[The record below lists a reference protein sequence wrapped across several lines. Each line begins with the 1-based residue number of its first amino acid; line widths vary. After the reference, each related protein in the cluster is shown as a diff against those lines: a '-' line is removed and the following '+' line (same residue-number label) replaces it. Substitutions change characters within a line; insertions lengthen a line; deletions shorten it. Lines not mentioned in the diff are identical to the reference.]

1 MIEASTTSISPRVA
15 AASGDSFTSSP
26 TFQARLL
33 ISERWRFG
41 LMIACYALMLGA
53 WIVRRLIGDS
63 VASNSSDFFIVFGG
77 LAFVMTINSFGL
89 WRVNRA
95 IVSGATPRSS
105 GFPWGAAIDLLIP
118 LALMLATHLRSTRGM
133 VAGLTTPVMLVLSL
147 TILLSTLRLRPGV
160 CLSLGIAAA
169 FGHWALVVSTVMRG
183 ALDAGSGEVPLLA
196 SYGLLLLVTG
206 FAAAG
211 VANLFRE
218 TIRVAVTEAEQAE
231 RTAAELRSVEHELD
245 IARTIQQGLLPK
257 LPPKL
262 DRFDVAGMSRPAT
275 QTGGDFYD
283 WQPLPDG
290 RVIIA
295 IADVT
300 GHGIGPALVM
310 AVCRAYCRAITPT
323 MQGADQFL
331 DSVNELVSRDL
342 TSGRFITM
350 AVVVASPSGS
360 VDILSAGHGPTFLWR
375 AQSKEIERFDGQGLP
390 LGIADDERYTPVQQ
404 RTLSPGDMI
413 VLLTDGFM
421 EAQSTAKQL
430 FGIKRLE
437 GVIRANAGATSA
449 EMIRAID
456 EAVRTHSQGREQD
469 DDMTAVVLRYT

>member
-1 MIEASTTSISPRVA
+1 
-15 AASGDSFTSSP
+15 
-26 TFQARLL
+26 
-33 ISERWRFG
+33 
-41 LMIACYALMLGA
+41 MIACYALMLGA

-77 LAFVMTINSFGL
+77 LAFVMAINAFGL

-95 IVSGATPRSS
+95 IVSGAKPRSS
-105 GFPWGAAIDLLIP
+105 GFPWGAAFDLLIP
-118 LALMLATHLRSTRGM
+118 LAMMLATHLRSSRGM
-133 VAGLTTPVMLVLSL
+133 VAGLTAPVMLVLPL

-169 FGHWALVVSTVMRG
+169 LGHWAMVASTVMRG
-183 ALDAGSGEVPLLA
+183 ALDAESGEIPLLA

-211 VANLFRE
+211 VAKLFRE

-257 LPPKL
+257 QPPKL

-331 DSVNELVSRDL
+331 DSVNELISRDL

-350 AVVVASPSGS
+350 AVVVASPSGA
-360 VDILSAGHGPTFLWR
+360 VDILSAGHGPSFLWR

-404 RTLSPGDMI
+404 RTLSPGDTI

-421 EAQSTAKQL
+421 EAQSATKEL

-456 EAVRTHSQGREQD
+456 EAVRAHSQGREQD

>member
-1 MIEASTTSISPRVA
+1 MTKAAVA
-15 AASGDSFTSSP
+15 PTDHADSAARSDSFTSSP
-26 TFQARLL
+26 TFRARLL
-33 ISERWRFG
+33 VSERWRYG
-41 LMIACYALMLGA
+41 LMLACYGLMLVA
-53 WIVRRLIGDS
+53 WVIRRLIGDAVAS
-63 VASNSSDFFIVFGG
+63 VATDFYIVAFG
-77 LAFVMTINSFGL
+77 LALIVVINAIGL
-89 WRVNRA
+89 VRIRRA
-95 IVSGATPRSS
+95 NSAIGARPAFE
-105 GFPWGAAIDLLIP
+105 FPWGAAFDLAIP
-118 LALMLATHLRSTRGM
+118 LVMMLATHLHSVRGP
-133 VAGLTTPVMLVLSL
+133 VAGLTAPVLLVLPL

-160 CLSLGIAAA
+160 CLSLGIVAAA
-169 FGHWALVVSTVMRG
+169 WHWALLISTVLRG
-183 ALDAGSGEVPLLA
+183 ALDSDSGEIPLIA
-196 SYGLLLLVTG
+196 TYGLLLLITG

-211 VANLFRE
+211 VARLFRE
-218 TIRVAVTEAEQAE
+218 TIRVAVQEAETAE

-257 LPPKL
+257 EPPRL

-290 RVIIA
+290 RVIVA

-323 MQGADQFL
+323 TQGADQFL
-331 DSVNELVSRDL
+331 DSINELISRDV

-350 AVVVASPSGS
+350 AVVIASPSGA
-360 VDILSAGHGPTFLWR
+360 VDLLSAGHGPTFLWS
-375 AQSKEIERFDGQGLP
+375 AESKSLERFDGQGLP
-390 LGIADDERYTPVQQ
+390 LGIAEDERYTPVQQ
-404 RTLSPGDMI
+404 RTLGPGDMI

-421 EAQSTAKQL
+421 EAQSTNKEQ

-437 GVIRANAGATSA
+437 SVIRANAGATSA

-456 EAVRTHSQGREQD
+456 EAVRTHSRGREQD
-469 DDMTAVVLRYT
+469 DDMTAVVLRYL

>member
-1 MIEASTTSISPRVA
+1 
-15 AASGDSFTSSP
+15 
-26 TFQARLL
+26 
-33 ISERWRFG
+33 
-41 LMIACYALMLGA
+41 MIACYALMLGA

-77 LAFVMTINSFGL
+77 LGFVMTINAFGL

-95 IVSGATPRSS
+95 IRSGASPRSS
-105 GFPWGAAIDLLIP
+105 GFPWGAAFDLLIP
-118 LALMLATHLRSTRGM
+118 LALMLATHLRSSRGM
-133 VAGLTTPVMLVLSL
+133 VAGLTAPVMLVLPL
-147 TILLSTLRLRPGV
+147 TLLLSTLRLRPGV

-169 FGHWALVVSTVMRG
+169 LGHWAMVGSTVMRG
-183 ALDAGSGEVPLLA
+183 ALDAESGEIPLLA
-196 SYGLLLLVTG
+196 SYGLVLLVTG

-211 VANLFRE
+211 VAKLFRE

-257 LPPKL
+257 QPPKL

-310 AVCRAYCRAITPT
+310 AVCRAYCRAIMPT

-331 DSVNELVSRDL
+331 DSVNELISRDL
-342 TSGRFITM
+342 TNGRFITM
-350 AVVVASPSGS
+350 AVVVASPSGA
-360 VDILSAGHGPTFLWR
+360 VDILSAGHGPSFLWR

-421 EAQSTAKQL
+421 EAQSSAKEL

-456 EAVRTHSQGREQD
+456 EAVRAHSQGREQD